1 MQDHPEVRRRVR
13 VAMTRGE
20 GEASRQGE
28 PLRFDLLG
36 GAALTPEGESGAHPR
51 KRGITAPTMKVMDM
65 EKAAYGVPGIDEEGG
80 EVIQKR
86 LERLPG
92 VQNVTVWLSEQKID
106 VTYDAN
112 VVGPGTLVDTIQ
124 DLGYL
129 AKHVPWA
136 ESSPG

>member
-13 VAMTRGE
+13 VTMTRGE
-20 GEASRQGE
+20 GGPSRQGE
-28 PLRFDLLG
+28 PLHFDLLG
-36 GAALTPEGESGAHPR
+36 GAALTPRSDPGARPR
-51 KRGITAPTMKVMDM
+51 KRGSTASATKVMNM

-80 EVIQKR
+80 EVIRKR

-92 VQNVTVWLSEQKID
+92 VQKVTVWLSEQKID
-106 VTYDAN
+106 VTYDPD

-136 ESSPG
+136 QPSPG